1 MAADCQVLL
10 TPRTNRLRAAMAL
23 LVASLAAHSWAQ
35 DTVEPAARPG
45 SEAHDR
51 QPRGTT
57 ALGAVTAEVADGAV
71 AASDPSVAS
80 SLGLFDAL
88 LVVGGLE
95 EAERLPGSAWVIT
108 EAQLERQGYDDLHR
122 ILEQVPGVV
131 VQEEEGFGLR
141 PNIGL
146 RGTGVERS
154 SKITLLEDGVL
165 VAPAPYSAPAAYY
178 APTAGRLSGVE
189 VRKGSSSIRQGPFTN
204 GGAIN
209 LLSTGIPDGLRA
221 RLTIEAGENDERRA
235 RGWVGGGAERFGWL
249 FETYQGEHGG
259 FKELDGGGDTGYELQ
274 DYLGK
279 LRFNSRSDARTHQAL
294 ELKLGATDQRGDET
308 YLGLAQPDFDRW
320 PYRRY
325 AASAGDVIDAEH
337 QQLQLRH
344 VFAPSA
350 RVELT
355 TAVYRNDFARNWYKL
370 DRVGSAAIAS
380 VLEQPAAFD
389 EELQILRGERDSAAG
404 ALLVRNN
411 RRDYYSQGL
420 QTIARTTFGGG
431 GVDHDLEI
439 GARWHQDEEDRFQ
452 EDDRYQMLAGRR
464 VLTALGV
471 PGSQDNRVGEARAFS
486 AFAQD
491 VITMGRFTVSPG
503 VRVEAIDLRR
513 TDYARGDVARTGAG
527 RVVRDNGLTEL
538 IPGLGLDYELGGSG
552 RVFLGVH
559 RGFAPP
565 SPGSAEVVEAES
577 SVNYELGYRWSS
589 GSRRAEVIGFYNDYD
604 NLLGTDTLS
613 SGGGGTGDQFNGG
626 AVAVRGVEAAL
637 SFEQRLGDRHALPV
651 RFAYTYT
658 EGEFR
663 SSFLTSFED
672 WAPAVETGDEL
683 PYLPGH
689 QLHAAVSLRA
699 QRWAAH
705 LDATWVDEMR
715 TRAGRGAI
723 PESESIPSHGKVDL
737 RLERDLSER
746 FTLSAQ
752 VLNVTDEVYVAARR
766 PAGLRPGLPR
776 SFLLGLRFDF

>member
-1 MAADCQVLL
+1 
-10 TPRTNRLRAAMAL
+10 
-23 LVASLAAHSWAQ
+23 LA
-35 DTVEPAARPG
+35 
-45 SEAHDR
+45 
-51 QPRGTT
+51 
-57 ALGAVTAEVADGAV
+57 
-71 AASDPSVAS
+71 
-80 SLGLFDAL
+80 
-88 LVVGGLE
+88 
-95 EAERLPGSAWVIT
+95 
-108 EAQLERQGYDDLHR
+108 
-122 ILEQVPGVV
+122 
-131 VQEEEGFGLR
+131 
-141 PNIGL
+141 
-146 RGTGVERS
+146 
-154 SKITLLEDGVL
+154 
-165 VAPAPYSAPAAYY
+165 
-178 APTAGRLSGVE
+178 GVE

-221 RLTIEAGENDERRA
+221 RVTIEAGENDERRA

-279 LRFNSRSDARTHQAL
+279 LRFTSRSGARKHQAF
-294 ELKLGATDQRGDET
+294 ELKLGATDQLGDET
-308 YLGLAQPDFDRW
+308 YLGLAQQDFDRS

-337 QQLQLRH
+337 EQLQLRH
-344 VFAPSA
+344 VLAPSA
-350 RVELT
+350 RFELT
-355 TAVYRNDFARNWYKL
+355 TVVYRNDFARNWYKL
-370 DRVGSAAIAS
+370 DRVGSAAIAT
-380 VLEQPAAFD
+380 VLEQPAAFE
-389 EELQILRGERDSAAG
+389 EELRILRGELDSAPG
-404 ALLVRNN
+404 ALLVRSN
-411 RRDYYSQGL
+411 RRDYYSQGI
-420 QTIARTTFGGG
+420 QTIARTTLGGDG
-431 GVDHDLEI
+431 GVRHDLEL

-464 VLTALGV
+464 VLTSLGA
-471 PGSQDNRVGEARAFS
+471 PGSQDNRVGEAQAFS

-491 VITMGRFTVSPG
+491 VFTVGRFTVSPG

-513 TDYARGDVARTGAG
+513 TDYARGDVERTGAG
-527 RVVRDNGLTEL
+527 RVVRDNSLTEV
-538 IPGLGLDYELGGSG
+538 IPGLGLDYQLVGHG
-552 RVFLGVH
+552 RLFIGVH

-565 SPGSAEVVEAES
+565 APGSAEEVDAES

-589 GSRRAEVIGFYNDYD
+589 GNRRAEVIGFFNDYD

-637 SFEQRLGDRHALPV
+637 SLERRLGARHTLPV

-658 EGEFR
+658 EGEFS

-715 TRAGRGAI
+715 TSAGRGAI
-723 PESESIPSHGKVDL
+723 PEAERISSHGKVDL
-737 RLERDLSER
+737 RLERDLSDR
-746 FTLSAQ
+746 FTLSVQA
-752 VLNVTDEVYVAARR
+752 LNVTDEVYVAARR

-776 SFLLGLRFDF
+776 SILLGLRFDF